1 MNWTKISSSLPSVQV
16 WSIMFSINKRRLIT
30 SRNMTI
36 YSGREGL
43 KTRFRG
49 VKRDVGRWYI
59 GYSVANERK
68 VPRRRCRKEEAK
80 EDTLTIN

>member
-49 VKRDVGRWYI
+49 VKRDVGGTLAILSQMNGKFREDD
-59 GYSVANERK
+59 AEKRK
-68 VPRRRCRKEEAK
+68 QRK
-80 EDTLTIN
+80 TLSP